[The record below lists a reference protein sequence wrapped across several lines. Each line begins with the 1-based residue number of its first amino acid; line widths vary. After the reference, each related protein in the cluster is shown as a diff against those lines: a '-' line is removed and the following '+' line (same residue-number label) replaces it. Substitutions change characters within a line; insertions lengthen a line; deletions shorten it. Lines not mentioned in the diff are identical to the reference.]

1 MLKTKTNGFSVCM
14 GRRTMAARLTKPI
27 RRRCCSCLSRWATDA
42 AFSVRHHDAELL
54 LGGPSCFPSFARPLS
69 LCRCA
74 CSSSLESEEL
84 TDVLLPSS
92 SSAPCQPK
100 WKPCWPP
107 KPPGKPPPR
116 ARPPPPA
123 PPGKPPGKPPPP
135 KPPPPPPKPPDWPKS

>member
-1 MLKTKTNGFSVCM
+1 MVLRTKTIGISVCK
-14 GRRTMAARLTKPI
+14 GRRTIAARMTKPI
-27 RRRCCSCLSRWATDA
+27 RRRCCSCLLRLAADA
-42 AFSVRHHDAELL
+42 AFSARHHDAELL
-54 LGGPSCFPSFARPLS
+54 LGVPSCFPSFPRPLS

-74 CSSSLESEEL
+74 CSSSFSSEEL

-116 ARPPPPA
+116 ARPAPA
-123 PPGKPPGKPPPP
+123 PGKPPGKPPPP
-135 KPPPPPPKPPDWPKS
+135 KPPPPPPKPPD